1 MKTLLICPALRPA
14 VQQLAVDRP
23 LITTAVLGESLL
35 GHWIE
40 HVAAL
45 GARHVKIVVA
55 DRAGLVDAVVGDGA
69 RWGVKIELIVV
80 PIEPTSE
87 EAEARYGPGGESGWL
102 PSPHQVIL
110 LSHLPGAPDLPLFK
124 SYAGWF
130 AAVLAWM
137 PRSITPTRVRVS
149 ELYPGIW
156 VGRRA
161 KISKTATLIAP
172 CWIGDQVFIEP
183 GAVVGPA
190 AIIEDRAVIE
200 RHTHI
205 TQSWVGSN
213 TLVGRMTLVTNSL
226 AWGNTLTNLSMDSS
240 LQVTDPFLLCS
251 LTRKTATTPLGRMA
265 RAFRWLVRRPKLR
278 HPPVPITGEHVG
290 QIMDQSL

>member
-1 MKTLLICPALRPA
+1 MKALLICPAIRPA

-23 LITTAVLGESLL
+23 LITTAVRGESLL

-55 DRAGLVDAVVGDGA
+55 DRPALVHAAVGDGA

-80 PIEPTSE
+80 AIEPTLE
-87 EAEARYGPGGESGWL
+87 EAEVRYGPAGEAGWL
-102 PSPHQVIL
+102 PAPHHVIL
-110 LSHLPGAPDLPLFK
+110 LSHLPGAPALPLFK

-161 KISKTATLIAP
+161 KISRTATLIAP
-172 CWIGDQVFIEP
+172 CWIGDQVFVEP

-190 AIIEDRAVIE
+190 AIIEDRAVIA
-200 RHTHI
+200 RDTHI
-205 TQSWVGSN
+205 TKSWVGAN
-213 TLVGRMTLVTNSL
+213 TFVGRMTLVTNSL
-226 AWGNTLTNLSMDSS
+226 AWGNTLTNLSMESS

-251 LTRKTATTPLGRMA
+251 LTRKAVIAPAGRLV
-265 RAFRWLVRRPKLR
+265 RAFRWFVRWPKSRRPQ
-278 HPPVPITGEHVG
+278 VPTVNEPVG